1 MHERALLNVSYLVQ
15 KTVYYCLNDIINE
28 KFYYLDLEANRLEHH
43 RQELLK
49 ILSKCKY
56 NLKINIP
63 KSGYFVLVD
72 ISDVSVKEKYY
83 TYHVEKE

>member
-43 RQELLK
+43 R
-49 ILSKCKY
+49 
-56 NLKINIP
+56 
-63 KSGYFVLVD
+63 
-72 ISDVSVKEKYY
+72 
-83 TYHVEKE
+83 